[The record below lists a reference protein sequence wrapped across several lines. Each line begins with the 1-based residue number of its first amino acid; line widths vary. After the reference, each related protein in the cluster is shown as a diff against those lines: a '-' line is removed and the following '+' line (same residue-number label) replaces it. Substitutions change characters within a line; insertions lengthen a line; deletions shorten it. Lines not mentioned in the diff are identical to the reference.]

1 MSHMLTV
8 LKAYNESEFPGWRE
22 YDHAFCDDKMASTG
36 VKAWTG
42 MDMSLYQETLTIKKD
57 EIRGKRPASSRPWVC
72 FFVQRG
78 WVQLEGLQASFHT
91 SVRFA
96 GGTIQSAPCV
106 RIQGKSNR
114 DPWEPVTLQL

>member
-57 EIRGKRPASSRPWVC
+57 EIRENDQHPVAHG
-72 FFVQRG
+72 
-78 WVQLEGLQASFHT
+78 
-91 SVRFA
+91 
-96 GGTIQSAPCV
+96 CV
-106 RIQGKSNR
+106 FLYNGDGCNLKGCKLVST
-114 DPWEPVTLQL
+114 PL